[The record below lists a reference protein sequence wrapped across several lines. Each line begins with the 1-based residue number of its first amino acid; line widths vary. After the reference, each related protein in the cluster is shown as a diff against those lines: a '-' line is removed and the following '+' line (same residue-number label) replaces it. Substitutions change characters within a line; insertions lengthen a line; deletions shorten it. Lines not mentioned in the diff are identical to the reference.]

1 MTMRRSIF
9 LSHAAPED
17 NDFVRWLGIKLEL
30 AGYEVWY
37 DLARLKGG
45 DYFWD
50 KIEVA
55 IREDAYRFVAV
66 LSKIAITKRGVKDE
80 CGLAATIEGGFP
92 GFVIPIRVDDVK
104 HGDFP
109 ISLHNKNAIDFSRGW
124 HKGLASLIDTL
135 EEAETPKVAI
145 PDPSLVRHWLP
156 EQQDGAIARRVAREH
171 LDSSWLRI
179 VSLPPTIENA
189 RILGTD
195 RKIKE
200 TSENRVYPW
209 FEHEDRI
216 VGFAKAAD
224 LVSLMAN
231 TVMLQATKDAVDTG
245 TFVESGSTLGKE
257 RVPKAEARKRVS
269 NLVRQAWELALES
282 KGFASAQQAG
292 GKAVFYATPEL
303 TGGRG
308 KKLTYEDYDGRKR
321 RKALNG
327 RSETRGTFC
336 WAFGVGIVPSL
347 YYPWRVELRSVVV
360 FTDDDGNI
368 IEPKRAHRLRRGFC
382 RNWWNEHWRTLSRA
396 FLWLLADGQPEIH
409 LPVGSGRSVVL
420 STAPIQFEAPV
431 GLSDVELVED
441 AEPVDDGSDD
451 ADDEFDAEEDDAE
464 EAAQ

>member
-1 MTMRRSIF
+1 MRKSIF
-9 LSHAAPED
+9 LSHAAPEE
-17 NDFVRWLGIKLEL
+17 NDFVRWLGTKLEL

-55 IREDAYRFVAV
+55 IRDDAFRFVAV
-66 LSKIAITKRGVKDE
+66 LSKLAITKRGVKDE
-80 CGLAATIEGGFP
+80 CGLAATIERSVP

-109 ISLHNKNAIDFSRGW
+109 ISLHNKNSIDFANGW
-124 HKGLASLIDTL
+124 HRGLASLVETL
-135 EEAETPKVAI
+135 EDAKAPKVAI
-145 PDPSLVRHWLP
+145 PDPKRVRHWLP
-156 EQQDGAIARRVAREH
+156 EQKDGAIVRVDAQEQ
-171 LDSSWLRI
+171 LDSSWLHI

-200 TSENRVYPW
+200 TAENRVYPW

-216 VGFAKAAD
+216 VGFAKAGD
-224 LVSLMAN
+224 LVSLMAKS
-231 TVMLQATKDAVDTG
+231 VMLQATKDAVDTG
-245 TFVESGSTLGKE
+245 TFVESGSTLGNE
-257 RVPKAEARKRVS
+257 RVLKGEARKRVS

-282 KGFASAQQAG
+282 KGFAFAQQAG
-292 GKAVFYATPEL
+292 GKTVFYATPEL

-308 KKLTYEDYDGRKR
+308 RMLAYADHDGRKR

-336 WAFGVGIVPSL
+336 WAYGVGIVPSL

-360 FTDDDGNI
+360 FTDDDGTI
-368 IEPKRAHRLRRGFC
+368 IEPKRAHRLRRVFC
-382 RNWWNEHWRTLSRA
+382 RNWWNEQWRTLMRA
-396 FLWLLADGQPEIH
+396 FLWLLADGKQEII
-409 LPVGSGRSVVL
+409 LPVGSNRNIVL
-420 STAPIQFEAPV
+420 SAAPIQFEAPV
-431 GLSDVELVED
+431 GLSDINVIKD
-441 AEPVDDGSDD
+441 AEPVDDGSDELDDGFD
-451 ADDEFDAEEDDAE
+451 ADEGEAE
-464 EAAQ
+464 EATS

>member
-1 MTMRRSIF
+1 MRTSIF

-17 NDFVRWLGIKLEL
+17 NDFVRWLGAKLEL

-37 DLARLKGG
+37 DVARLRGG

-50 KIEVA
+50 KIEAV
-55 IREDAYRFVAV
+55 IRGDAFRFVAV
-66 LSKIAITKRGVKDE
+66 LSKVSITKRGVKDE
-80 CGLAATIEGGFP
+80 CGLAATIERSIP

-104 HGDFP
+104 HADFP
-109 ISLHNKNAIDFSRGW
+109 ISLHNKNTIDFSNGW
-124 HKGLASLIDTL
+124 YRGLAPLIETL
-135 EEAETPKVAI
+135 EDAKAPRMAI
-145 PDPSLVRHWLP
+145 PDPALVRHWLP
-156 EQQDGAIARRVAREH
+156 EQKPGAIVRTDAQEH

-179 VSLPPTIENA
+179 VSLPPTIESA

-200 TSENRVYPW
+200 TAENRVFPW

-216 VGFAKAAD
+216 VGFAKASD
-224 LVSLMAN
+224 LVSLMAKS
-231 TVMLQATKDAVDTG
+231 VMLQATKDAVDTG
-245 TFVESGSTLGKE
+245 TFVASGSTLGKE

-282 KGFASAQQAG
+282 KGFGSAQQAG
-292 GKAVFYATPEL
+292 GKTVFYAPPDL

-308 KKLTYEDYDGRKR
+308 KMLVYEDHDGRKR

-336 WAFGVGIVPSL
+336 WAYGVGIVPSL

-368 IEPKRAHRLRRGFC
+368 IEPKRAHRLRRAFC
-382 RNWWNEHWRTLSRA
+382 RNWWNEQWRTLMRA
-396 FLWLLADGQPEIH
+396 FLWLLADGKQEVL
-409 LPVGSGRSVVL
+409 LPVGSDRNIVL
-420 STAPIQFEAPV
+420 SAAPIRFDAPV
-431 GLSDVELVED
+431 GLSDIKAVED

-451 ADDEFDAEEDDAE
+451 FDDAFDAEDDDGE
-464 EAAQ
+464 EATP